1 MQTGT
6 AETRERRVRPS
17 GTSRFWTTA
26 GVMAAVLAS
35 SCCIVPLLFVLLGIG
50 GAWMSSLTALE
61 PFKSYFLAG
70 AVVFLGLGYRHV
82 YFRPETTCDVDG
94 YCASPAAG
102 RTTKIALWL
111 ASALVLLS
119 ATINFWAPLFY

>member
-6 AETRERRVRPS
+6 AETHVRHVRPS
-17 GTSRFWTTA
+17 GTSRFWTAA
-26 GVMAAVLAS
+26 GVLAAVLAS

-50 GAWMSSLTALE
+50 GVWMSSLTALE

-70 AVVFLGLGYRHV
+70 AVVFLGLGYRRV
-82 YFRPETTCDVDG
+82 YFRPKTTCDVDG

-102 RTTKIALWL
+102 RPTKVALWL

-119 ATINFWAPLFY
+119 ATIDFWAPLFY